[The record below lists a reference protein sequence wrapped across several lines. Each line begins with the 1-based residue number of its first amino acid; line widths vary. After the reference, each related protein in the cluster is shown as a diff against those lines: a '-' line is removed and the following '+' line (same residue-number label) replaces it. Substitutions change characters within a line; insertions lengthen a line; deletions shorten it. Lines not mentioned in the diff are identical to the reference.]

1 MTIHPL
7 VRDLYKRVLIVSR
20 DYPNSDHHHVKQL
33 WKTAIRNPENC
44 PSWYITTT
52 NSSTVVND
60 ITELYQAVHRGRHM
74 VKEMIGI
81 VQLHKYR
88 SMKKRY
94 SSSSSDQTTGS
105 NNNNNN
111 SVWTTMAA
119 TESSWKQYQNGILS
133 GDDQAN
139 AVTDRMA
146 E

>member
-1 MTIHPL
+1 MTIHPF

-44 PSWYITTT
+44 PSWYMTKT
-52 NSSTVVND
+52 NSATVVND
-60 ITELYQAVHRGRHM
+60 ITELYQAVHQGRHM

-88 SMKKRY
+88 SMKQRY
-94 SSSSSDQTTGS
+94 SSSDQTTGII
-105 NNNNNN
+105 NNNNN
-111 SVWTTMAA
+111 SDWTTMAA
-119 TESSWKQYQNGILS
+119 TESSWKQYQNGIIS
-133 GDDQAN
+133 DDQA
-139 AVTDRMA
+139 AAATDRIV